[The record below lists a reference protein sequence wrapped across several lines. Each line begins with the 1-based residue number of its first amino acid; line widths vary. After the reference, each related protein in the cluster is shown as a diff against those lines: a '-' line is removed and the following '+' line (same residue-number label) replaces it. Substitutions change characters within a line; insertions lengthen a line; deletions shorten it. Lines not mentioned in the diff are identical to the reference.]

1 MSRKSTQ
8 EGTGSNV
15 AGKRTG
21 EGFNEVKRGLSPF
34 FYLLLVPLRG
44 E

>member
-8 EGTGSNV
+8 AGTGSNV

-21 EGFNEVKRGLSPF
+21 EGFNESRGA
-34 FYLLLVPLRG
+34 
-44 E
+44 